1 MASKPTVSVLG
12 AGGTMGFAMARNLA
26 RTGFPV
32 RAWDRSR
39 ERAEPLVGDGAVVL
53 DTPADAAREASIV
66 VTIVSD
72 LDAVLDVMAGADGFL
87 ANAAEQL
94 LWVQMSTI
102 GASGTERCAELAE
115 SRNVRFVDAPV
126 LGTKAPAEE
135 GKLIVL
141 GSGPEQAREELQE
154 LFAAIG
160 KRTMWVGAA
169 GAGSRLKL
177 VINAW
182 ILTLLEGIAETIAL
196 AEGVEV
202 DPGLFL
208 EAVSGGPFDLPYMQ
222 AKARAILERDFEP
235 TLRLALAAK
244 DAKLAVELAES
255 HDLDLPLIRT
265 IALRLAEAVPDHGEQ
280 DMAATYWTSAPAR
293 RTT

>member
-1 MASKPTVSVLG
+1 
-12 AGGTMGFAMARNLA
+12 MGFAMAGNLA
-26 RTGFPV
+26 RAGFPV

-39 ERAEPLVGDGAVVL
+39 EKAEPLARDGAAVL
-53 DTPADAAREASIV
+53 DTPADAAGDASIV

-72 LDAVLDVMAGADGFL
+72 VGAVLDVMDGAHGFL
-87 ANAAEQL
+87 SNAQERL

-102 GASGTERCAELAE
+102 GVVGTKRCAELAE
-115 SRNVRFVDAPV
+115 SRGVRLIDAPV

-141 GSGPEQAREELQE
+141 GSGPEDTREQLED
-154 LFAAIG
+154 LFAAIAR
-160 KRTMWVGAA
+160 KTMWVGTA

-182 ILTLLEGIAETIAL
+182 ILTVLEGTAETIAL
-196 AEGVEV
+196 AEGAGI
-202 DPGLFL
+202 DPRLFL
-208 EAVSGGPFDLPYMQ
+208 EAVSGGPLDLPYMQ
-222 AKARAILERDFEP
+222 TKARAMLERDFEP

-255 HDLDLPLIRT
+255 HGLDLPLIRT
-265 IALRLAEAVPDHGEQ
+265 IALRLAEAVPDHGEE
-280 DMAATYWTSAPAR
+280 DMAATYWTSTPTHRAR
-293 RTT
+293 

>member
-1 MASKPTVSVLG
+1 MSSRPTVAVLG
-12 AGGTMGFAMARNLA
+12 AGGTMGFAMAGNLA
-26 RTGFPV
+26 RAGFSV

-39 ERAEPLVGDGAVVL
+39 EKAEPLTGDGAAVV
-53 DTPADAAREASIV
+53 DTPADAARGASIV

-72 LDAVLDVMAGADGFL
+72 LNAVLAVMDGPHGFL
-87 ANAAEQL
+87 SNAREGL
-94 LWVQMSTI
+94 IWVQMSTI
-102 GASGTERCAELAE
+102 GLGGTERCAELAH
-115 SRNVRFVDAPV
+115 SRDVCLVDAPV

-141 GSGPEQAREELQE
+141 GSGPAETREQLEE

-160 KRTMWVGAA
+160 KKTMWVGEA

-182 ILTLLEGIAETIAL
+182 ILALLEGIAETIAL
-196 AEGVEV
+196 AEGAGI
-202 DPGLFL
+202 DPELFL
-208 EAVSGGPFDLPYMQ
+208 EAVSSGPLDLPYLQ
-222 AKARAILERDFEP
+222 TKARAMLERKFEP

-265 IALRLAEAVPDHGEQ
+265 IALRLAEAVPVHGEE
-280 DMAATYWTSAPAR
+280 DMAATYLTSAPTH
-293 RTT
+293 RTR